1 MAITH
6 KTMLVRAGDVE
17 LQADVDLPDHPLG
30 LVVFAHGSGSSRLS
44 PRNRYVADQLQ
55 SDGLGTV
62 LVDLLT
68 PREERVDALT
78 AALRFDIEFLATRL
92 VALTDRLMMRDVA
105 APVGLFGASTGAAAA
120 LVAAAR
126 RPKTVATIVSRG
138 GRPDLAGEAL
148 RSVHQ
153 PTLLIVG
160 GDDPVVIELNR
171 HAMELIPGEVSLEIV
186 PGASHLFE
194 ESGALEQVAGLARD
208 WFVRHLKPA
217 APVDGR

>member
-1 MAITH
+1 
-6 KTMLVRAGDVE
+6 
-17 LQADVDLPDHPLG
+17 
-30 LVVFAHGSGSSRLS
+30 
-44 PRNRYVADQLQ
+44 
-55 SDGLGTV
+55 
-62 LVDLLT
+62 
-68 PREERVDALT
+68 
-78 AALRFDIEFLATRL
+78 
-92 VALTDRLMMRDVA
+92 
-105 APVGLFGASTGAAAA
+105 
-120 LVAAAR
+120 VAAAR